1 MLPTIRRMLEGTA
14 TLRRPEDGGGASA
27 SASDITPTGGDSNA
41 GGTPAE
47 PEAGSQSAEPGTAAG
62 ETPEGGANSP
72 EGQAAGEVPP
82 AASQPDPAQRRVNQL
97 VAERWA
103 ERRRAEAA
111 EQQSRLLQEQLNQTR
126 QALQAQPQVDA
137 DGNPIQQHAQPQPRP
152 QPAGQDLQAMA
163 AQIAAQNEF
172 NRQVEAEVLRGRGV
186 HQDFDQVA
194 ATLQQFGELPR
205 TFVEAA
211 LATGKGA
218 DVMYALGKDTL
229 EANRILSLPPMG
241 QAVALAQLAG
251 GLKAPEPK
259 KTVTSAPAPITPK
272 VGGGQGKNTPTLE
285 DPNMPV
291 ADWIKQREKELAA
304 NKAGA
309 GNRRASR

>member
-1 MLPTIRRMLEGTA
+1 MLHQPEAEGGTPEPDAGA
-14 TLRRPEDGGGASA
+14 T
-27 SASDITPTGGDSNA
+27 NA
-41 GGTPAE
+41 GGAAQQPDRAS
-47 PEAGSQSAEPGTAAG
+47 PPAEPGTAADG
-62 ETPEGGANSP
+62 TPTTDGSP
-72 EGQAAGEVPP
+72 PKPEPDVDGSAPP
-82 AASQPDPAQRRVNQL
+82 AAQTPEQIAAQQRTNRL

-126 QALQAQPQVDA
+126 QALQAQPTVDA
-137 DGNPIQQHAQPQPRP
+137 DGNPVQPPAQPIRREAP
-152 QPAGQDLQAMA
+152 QDLQAMA

-172 NRQVEAEVLRGRGV
+172 NKQVGEEVQRGRGV

-194 ATLQQFGELPR
+194 ANLQRFGELPR

-218 DVMYALGKDTL
+218 DVMYALGSDIA
-229 EANRILSLPPMG
+229 EADRILSMGPMQ

-251 GLKAPEPK
+251 GLKAPEPPK
-259 KTVTSAPAPITPK
+259 KVTSAAAPITPK
-272 VGGGQGKNTPTLE
+272 VGGGSGKNTPSLD

-291 ADWIKQREKELAA
+291 ADWIKLREKNLP
-304 NKAGA
+304 K
-309 GNRRASR
+309 RASR

>member
-1 MLPTIRRMLEGTA
+1 MSVFRRMLEGTA
-14 TLRRPEDGGGASA
+14 YLRAPDDGSGTVAPDA
-27 SASDITPTGGDSNA
+27 DANANA
-41 GGTPAE
+41 GGAAAQPDGAS
-47 PEAGSQSAEPGTAAG
+47 PPAEPGTAADG
-62 ETPEGGANSP
+62 TPDADGASTP
-72 EGQAAGEVPP
+72 PDADGSAPP
-82 AASQPDPAQRRVNQL
+82 ATPQPDPAQRRVNQL

-137 DGNPIQQHAQPQPRP
+137 DGNPIAPPAQRQPPVQQP
-152 QPAGQDLQAMA
+152 QDLQAMA

-172 NRQVEAEVLRGRGV
+172 NKQVGDEVSRGRTI

-194 ATLQQFGELPR
+194 ANLQRFGELPR

-211 LATGKGA
+211 IATGKGA
-218 DVMYALGKDTL
+218 DVMYHLGSDIA
-229 EANRILSLPPMG
+229 EADRILSMPPMQ

-251 GLKAPEPK
+251 GLKAPEPVK
-259 KTVTSAPAPITPK
+259 KATSAPAPITPK
-272 VGGGQGKNTPTLE
+272 IGGGNGKNTPTLE

-291 ADWIKQREKELAA
+291 ADWIKMRDKQLAA
-304 NKAGA
+304 NKAD

>member
-1 MLPTIRRMLEGTA
+1 MLPTIRRLLEGTA
-14 TLRRPEDGGGASA
+14 TLRQPEAEGGTPEPEAGA
-27 SASDITPTGGDSNA
+27 TNA
-41 GGTPAE
+41 GGDTGE
-47 PEAGSQSAEPGTAAG
+47 PEAGSPSAEPGTAA
-62 ETPEGGANSP
+62 EGTEEVEASTT
-72 EGQAAGEVPP
+72 AASSEAPP
-82 AASQPDPAQRRVNQL
+82 ATSQPDPAQRRVNQL

-103 ERRRAEAA
+103 ERRGREGA
-111 EQQSRLLQEQLNQTR
+111 EQQVRLLQEQLNQTR

-137 DGNPIQQHAQPQPRP
+137 DGNPLPQQQQPPRQQQPQ
-152 QPAGQDLQAMA
+152 QDLQAMA

-229 EANRILSLPPMG
+229 EANRILSMPLMQ

-251 GLKAPEPK
+251 TIKPPEPPK
-259 KTVTSAPAPITPK
+259 KITSAAAPIVPK
-272 VGGGQGKNTPTLE
+272 VGGGSGKNTPSLD
-285 DPNMPV
+285 DPNLPV
-291 ADWIKQREKELAA
+291 GDWIKLREKNLP
-304 NKAGA
+304 K
-309 GNRRASR
+309 RATR

>member
-1 MLPTIRRMLEGTA
+1 MSVFRRMLEGTA
-14 TLRRPEDGGGASA
+14 YFRAPDDGSGSPAPDADG
-27 SASDITPTGGDSNA
+27 TPNA
-41 GGTPAE
+41 GGAAQQPDGAS
-47 PEAGSQSAEPGTAAG
+47 PPAEPGTAADG
-62 ETPEGGANSP
+62 TPAADGSSP
-72 EGQAAGEVPP
+72 EPDADGSAPP
-82 AASQPDPAQRRVNQL
+82 AAQTPEQLAAQQRTNRL

-111 EQQSRLLQEQLNQTR
+111 EQQTRLLQEQLNQTR

-137 DGNPIQQHAQPQPRP
+137 DGNPLPQQQQQPQRP
-152 QPAGQDLQAMA
+152 APPQQDLQAMA
-163 AQIAAQNEF
+163 AQIAAQNDF

-194 ATLQQFGELPR
+194 ANLQQFGELPR

-218 DVMYALGKDTL
+218 DVMYALGKDML
-229 EANRILSLPPMG
+229 ETNRILSLPPMA
-241 QAVALAQLAG
+241 QAVALAQFAG
-251 GLKAPEPK
+251 GLKAPEPPK
-259 KTVTSAPAPITPK
+259 KVTSAAAPITPK
-272 VGGGQGKNTPTLE
+272 VGGGQGRNTPTLE

-304 NKAGA
+304 NKSA